1 VSIIGSARAT
11 ADKLG
16 AAHRRQLLGAQPRHL
31 RFGPSSIAVAN
42 GEVDILAREVDALVT
57 RGHSEV
63 DLRMALGE
71 PAKPTDEARSQS
83 STTSRPSSPSLRL
96 NHLSNT
102 ERAMLMGGACAKA
115 YGWSPKET
123 RSWPG

>member
-16 AAHRRQLLGAQPRHL
+16 VAHRKQLLDAKPLHL
-31 RFGPSSIAVAN
+31 QFGPSSIVMAN

-57 RGHSEV
+57 RGHAV

-83 STTSRPSSPSLRL
+83 STTNRPSSPSLRL
-96 NHLSNT
+96 T
-102 ERAMLMGGACAKA
+102 A
-115 YGWSPKET
+115 
-123 RSWPG
+123 